1 MPDKN
6 NRLLYFSIKDPAE
19 NSKNK
24 NLIPTISHHFVVK
37 TKRKFNITIINYIVA
52 CLIKIINYQTTSRY
66 NKFNHNIFKLLT
78 ALTETPSVC
87 ARTALVD
94 RADGL
99 VW

>member
-37 TKRKFNITIINYIVA
+37 TKRKSTIIKYIVA
-52 CLIKIINYQTTSRY
+52 C
-66 NKFNHNIFKLLT
+66 FN
-78 ALTETPSVC
+78 
-87 ARTALVD
+87 
-94 RADGL
+94 
-99 VW
+99 